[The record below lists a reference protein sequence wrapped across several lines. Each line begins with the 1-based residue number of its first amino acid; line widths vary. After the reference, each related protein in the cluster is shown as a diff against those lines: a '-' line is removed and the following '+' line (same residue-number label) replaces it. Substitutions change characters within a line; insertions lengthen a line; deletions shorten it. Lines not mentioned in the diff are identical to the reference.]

1 MGALL
6 VGTLA
11 LLLSL
16 ARTLNEPA
24 RPTDLDQWYHAAR
37 AMLAGKNP
45 YDVVG
50 PAREFDWGWPLHY
63 PLSTVLLTMPL
74 TLFSAPVA
82 RVCFSTIGGS
92 ILGWALGKD
101 HFRRIGL
108 VLSAAFIIA
117 VSRNQ
122 WSLFITAAF
131 FVPVAV
137 LFLAAKPN
145 MALAYVAGLRSWR
158 QARWL
163 LGVGAVVVAVSLMA
177 RPSWPME
184 WLGALRQMEYVVAPV
199 MRPYGALSLLAL
211 LKWRRADAR
220 IFLALVCVPQTPSLY
235 DLLPLFVVMRTPRE
249 VGLLSSLTYVLFLAI
264 VVIGPF
270 PSFDRYA
277 YSLGNL
283 ATFIIYFPVM
293 IMLLRRPN
301 VFEDEPP
308 FTDRTMSSTL
318 REKIERLPRVDALL
332 LVANAAAAMLLL
344 WVTLTT
350 RRL

>member
-1 MGALL
+1 
-6 VGTLA
+6 
-11 LLLSL
+11 
-16 ARTLNEPA
+16 
-24 RPTDLDQWYHAAR
+24 
-37 AMLAGKNP
+37 
-45 YDVVG
+45 
-50 PAREFDWGWPLHY
+50 
-63 PLSTVLLTMPL
+63 
-74 TLFSAPVA
+74 
-82 RVCFSTIGGS
+82 
-92 ILGWALGKD
+92 LGWALGKD